1 MIYPWQGS
9 SVAAVE
15 RIRTDLALST
25 RHHRVALTW
34 LRPLI
39 KISPVPDPASLSGRT
54 IARYRVTEK
63 LGGGGMGVVY
73 KAEDTELGRFVAL
86 KFLPDELAKD
96 AQALE
101 RFRRE
106 ARAASAL
113 NHPNICTIYEI
124 GNFEGRTF
132 IAMEFLDGATLK
144 HHIGG
149 RPMEVETLIGVS
161 IEIADAL
168 EAAHEQ
174 GIVHRDIKPAN
185 IFITKRGHVKIL
197 DFGLAKQTVRPDSAS
212 MGATRG
218 ASAIADVAEAQ
229 LTNPGTTV
237 GTAAYMS
244 PEQVRG
250 KELDARTDLF
260 SFGVVIYEMATGT
273 PPFRGETSG
282 MITDSILNRAPLPAV
297 RLNPELPPDLE
308 RIINKALEKDRE
320 IRCQTAKELEADLKR
335 LKRDLDSAR
344 GMATTSGAMHSA
356 TASPVSH
363 PKTPSAIDSNTRN
376 LFLAGIA
383 VLLLAAIALGV
394 YFLRARSSSVKVNSI
409 AVLPFLNETSDAGN
423 EYLSDGLTEDLISA
437 LSQLPNLKVM
447 ARSTVF
453 RFKAQQQDLRQVAE
467 TLHVDAVMTGRIAQ
481 RGDQVSVRAELVN
494 AADGTEIWGG
504 RYERKMADISQIQG
518 EIINDVSEKLRSHTS
533 AGSEEHSQPA
543 SAGTANAE
551 AYRLYLQGRYE
562 FNARTA
568 ASLKKS
574 IDLFKQSIVAD
585 PNYAQAYAGLSD
597 TYSVVSGYPL
607 GISARDAHELA
618 GVAARKAIE
627 LNNSLP
633 EAHAALASCLVF
645 DRKWDDA
652 EREFR
657 RALQIN
663 PNSAHEHYF
672 LAFIVLLPLKRYDE
686 ALAEMRTALSLD
698 PLSPIINA
706 NYGVLLMAAGKPTE
720 ALEQLRN
727 AVAIDP
733 NFPPSHQK
741 LAQAY
746 AETGKYADATR
757 EWQIFSAAPKKPSED
772 AKGFGQYVVESLT
785 AQQQKTGYAPESFFA
800 FGYAV
805 AGDRDKT
812 FEWLDK
818 AVVAEDD
825 QLGFYIRYPA
835 FDPYRSDPRYAD
847 IMHRIGLPE

>member
-1 MIYPWQGS
+1 M
-9 SVAAVE
+9 
-15 RIRTDLALST
+15 
-25 RHHRVALTW
+25 
-34 LRPLI
+34 
-39 KISPVPDPASLSGRT
+39 

-149 RPMEVETLIGVS
+149 RPMEVESLIGLS

-282 MITDSILNRAPLPAV
+282 MITDSILNRAPVPAV
-297 RLNPELPPDLE
+297 RLNPDLPPDLE

-344 GMATTSGAMHSA
+344 GMAVSGTMDSA
-356 TASPVSH
+356 SVSSVSQ
-363 PKTPSAIDSNTRN
+363 PPAAAAVGSDTRTMY
-376 LFLAGIA
+376 LAGIA
-383 VLLLAAIALGV
+383 VVLLAAIALGV
-394 YFLRARSSSVKVNSI
+394 YFVRGRSSVTKVNSI
-409 AVLPFLNETSDAGN
+409 AVLPFLNETSDASN

-453 RFKAQQQDLRQVAE
+453 RFKSQQQDLRQVAE

-494 AADGTEIWGG
+494 AADGTELWGG

-518 EIINDVSEKLRSHTS
+518 EIISDVSEKLRARTN
-533 AGSEEHSQPA
+533 AGGQERPQPP

-568 ASLKKS
+568 ASLQKS
-574 IDLFKQSIVAD
+574 IDLFKQAIVAD
-585 PNYAQAYAGLSD
+585 PAYAQAYAGLSD

-607 GISARDAHELA
+607 GINSRDAHQLS
-618 GVAARKAIE
+618 GVAAQKAIE

-633 EAHAALASCLVF
+633 EAHAAWATCLAAQ
-645 DRKWDDA
+645 RKWDDA

-663 PNSAHEHYF
+663 PNSAHVHYF

-686 ALAEMRTALSLD
+686 ALAETRTALSLD

-720 ALEQLRN
+720 ALEQLRK

-746 AETGKYADATR
+746 AETGKYAEAIK
-757 EWQIFSAAPKKPSED
+757 EWQNFAGAPKKTSED
-772 AKGFGQYVVESLT
+772 ARGFGQFVVESLT
-785 AQQQKTGYAPESFFA
+785 KQQEKIGYAPESFFA
-800 FGYAV
+800 LGYAI
-805 AGDRDKT
+805 AGDPDKT
-812 FEWLDK
+812 FEWLNK
-818 AVVAEDD
+818 AVTAEDD
-825 QLGFYIRYPA
+825 QLGFYIRYPV

-847 IMHRIGLPE
+847 IMHRIGLPQ

>member
-1 MIYPWQGS
+1 
-9 SVAAVE
+9 
-15 RIRTDLALST
+15 
-25 RHHRVALTW
+25 
-34 LRPLI
+34 
-39 KISPVPDPASLSGRT
+39 
-54 IARYRVTEK
+54 
-63 LGGGGMGVVY
+63 
-73 KAEDTELGRFVAL
+73 
-86 KFLPDELAKD
+86 
-96 AQALE
+96 
-101 RFRRE
+101 
-106 ARAASAL
+106 
-113 NHPNICTIYEI
+113 
-124 GNFEGRTF
+124 
-132 IAMEFLDGATLK
+132 
-144 HHIGG
+144 
-149 RPMEVETLIGVS
+149 
-161 IEIADAL
+161 
-168 EAAHEQ
+168 
-174 GIVHRDIKPAN
+174 
-185 IFITKRGHVKIL
+185 
-197 DFGLAKQTVRPDSAS
+197 
-212 MGATRG
+212 
-218 ASAIADVAEAQ
+218 
-229 LTNPGTTV
+229 
-237 GTAAYMS
+237 
-244 PEQVRG
+244 
-250 KELDARTDLF
+250 
-260 SFGVVIYEMATGT
+260 
-273 PPFRGETSG
+273 
-282 MITDSILNRAPLPAV
+282 
-297 RLNPELPPDLE
+297 
-308 RIINKALEKDRE
+308 
-320 IRCQTAKELEADLKR
+320 
-335 LKRDLDSAR
+335 
-344 GMATTSGAMHSA
+344 
-356 TASPVSH
+356 
-363 PKTPSAIDSNTRN
+363 
-376 LFLAGIA
+376 
-383 VLLLAAIALGV
+383 
-394 YFLRARSSSVKVNSI
+394 
-409 AVLPFLNETSDAGN
+409 
-423 EYLSDGLTEDLISA
+423 
-437 LSQLPNLKVM
+437 M

-518 EIINDVSEKLRSHTS
+518 EIINDVSEKLRSRTS

-607 GISARDAHELA
+607 GISSREAHELA

-720 ALEQLRN
+720 ALEQLRK

-757 EWQIFSAAPKKPSED
+757 EWQNFSAAPKKPSED

-825 QLGFYIRYPA
+825 QLGFYIRYPV

-847 IMHRIGLPE
+847 IMHRIGLPK